1 MLNIINNI
9 LPDPIKELL
18 KDVTVTQGGQWI
30 EKKELR
36 IAEANRKI
44 GKHFNP
50 KAARTRSF
58 QNFKGDLLVNRKA
71 VH

>member
-30 EKKELR
+30 EKK
-36 IAEANRKI
+36 
-44 GKHFNP
+44 
-50 KAARTRSF
+50 S
-58 QNFKGDLLVNRKA
+58 
-71 VH
+71 